1 VSKLRALSGGNS
13 LQLSADQRRAGP
25 LSGIKVL
32 DVTHML
38 AGPYCTWILGSLGA
52 EVLKVEMPGRGDF
65 TRAIAPF
72 ADEKSVYFSSVNRNK
87 RSITLN
93 LKTPLGHR
101 AFVKLAEQA
110 DVLVENNRPGV
121 MRRLNLDYESISEIN
136 SGIVYASISGFG
148 QTGPYSERPAFD
160 AVIQAMS
167 GLMSIT
173 GSEKGPPARVGTSV
187 GDIGASLF
195 GSIGIL
201 AALNDRNVTR
211 RGSLVDVA
219 MFDAQLA
226 ILENAVARY
235 VNVGDVPR
243 RLGSRH
249 PLIAPFQAFST
260 KDNPIVVC
268 VDTEPQ
274 WERYCAAIER
284 TDLTKNPL
292 FASGSLRA
300 DNHEKLEPELIQAM
314 QKRTRA
320 EWLSVLET
328 ADVPNG
334 PINDIPTVVSDPQIL
349 ARGMIV
355 PQGEGGFVNQPI
367 HFSSYPDM
375 GSKEAPML
383 GADTES
389 VLLEYGFDAQEIARM
404 RAENA
409 I

>member
-1 VSKLRALSGGNS
+1 VSKFQAMSVGSEALQSGG
-13 LQLSADQRRAGP
+13 QHRAGP

-52 EVLKVEMPGRGDF
+52 EILKVEVPGRGDF

-101 AFVKLAEQA
+101 AFVRLAEQA
-110 DVLVENNRPGV
+110 DILVENNRPGV
-121 MRRLNLDYESISEIN
+121 MKRLNLDYGSISKIN
-136 SGIVYASISGFG
+136 PGIVYASISGFG

-173 GSEKGPPARVGTSV
+173 GPEKGPPARVGTSI

-195 GSIGIL
+195 GAVGIL
-201 AALNDRNVTR
+201 AALNDRNVTG

-235 VNVGDVPR
+235 VNVGDIPR

-260 KDNPIVVC
+260 KDDPIVVC
-268 VDTEPQ
+268 VDTEAQ
-274 WERYCAAIER
+274 WERYCVAIER
-284 TDLTKNPL
+284 TDLMRNPL
-292 FASGSLRA
+292 FANGSLRA
-300 DNHEKLEPELIQAM
+300 ENHEKLEPELIQAM

-334 PINDIPTVVSDPQIL
+334 PINDVPTVVSDPQIR

-375 GSKEAPML
+375 ASKEAPTL
-383 GADTES
+383 GVDTEP
-389 VLLEYGFDAQEIARM
+389 VLLEYGFDAEEISRM